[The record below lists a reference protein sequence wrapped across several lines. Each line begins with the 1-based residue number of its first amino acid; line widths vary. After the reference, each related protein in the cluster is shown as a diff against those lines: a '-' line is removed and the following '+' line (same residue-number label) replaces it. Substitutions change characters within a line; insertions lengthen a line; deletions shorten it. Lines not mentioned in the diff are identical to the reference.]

1 MRKSRVLLRYNRTD
15 VTDTIT
21 DLLESFDWTDVA
33 SGEADTIS
41 LVLNDRNMMWVK
53 KGFIPIAKDYIK
65 VWIRVN
71 NWMYDGDIRK
81 TYCGKFQVDSFTAT
95 GFPNIFTIEGICLP
109 INKSFNVTQ
118 RNKTFKKTSVK
129 RLLQD
134 IAKRAGMNLVYDAPD
149 HKINEISQ
157 SGQTDMAFAFSV
169 CNEYGVSMKVYN
181 GKLVAYDQTRYEK
194 RKDRYTIKRSDL
206 GEGNAY
212 NIQRNI
218 TTMYDGVKM
227 QYSNKDKK
235 TVTYKYVMPKKKG
248 KRLLV
253 ISGSADSHADA
264 EKKAKAQLLKAL
276 REVQSITL
284 TVMGDPKYKACDNF
298 SLEGFGRLNGKYFI
312 DKVVH
317 SKSGGY
323 LCTITAHKV
332 VTQIG

>member
-1 MRKSRVLLRYNRTD
+1 MRKSRVLVHYNRKD
-15 VTDTIT
+15 ISDTIT

-41 LVLNDRNMMWVK
+41 MVLNDRDMRWVK
-53 KGFIPIAKDYIK
+53 KGFIPIAKDYMQ

-71 NWMYDGDIRK
+71 NWMYDGDVRK
-81 TYCGKFQVDSFTAT
+81 IYCGKFQVDSFTAS
-95 GFPNIFTIEGICLP
+95 GFPNTFAIEGICLP
-109 INKSFNVTQ
+109 INQSFNVTQ
-118 RNKTFKKTSVK
+118 RNKTYKKTSVK

-134 IAKRAGMNLVYDAPD
+134 VAKRSDMKLVYDAPD
-149 HKINEISQ
+149 HKLDEISQ
-157 SGQTDMAFAFSV
+157 SGQSDMDFAFSL
-169 CNEYGVSMKVYN
+169 CNDYGVAMKVYN
-181 GKLVAYDQTRYEK
+181 GKLVAYDQTCYEK
-194 RKDRYTIKRSDL
+194 KKARYTIRRSDL
-206 GEGNAY
+206 GGNGAY

-235 TVTYKYVMPKKKG
+235 DVTYKYVLPKKSG

-264 EKKAKAQLLKAL
+264 EKKAKAQLLKTL
-276 REVQSITL
+276 REVQTVTL
-284 TVMGDPKYKACDNF
+284 TMMGDPKYKACDNF
-298 SLEGFGRLNGKYFI
+298 MLEGFGRLNGKYFI
-312 DKVVH
+312 DRVVH

-323 LCTITAHKV
+323 TSTITAHKV